1 MRRAIPDAVS
11 GSIRRKNMRTIM
23 QETLKESLNSFLQKN
38 FHTLN
43 LLKSS
48 FFCLNI
54 FPVGFDTS
62 TILFLLQFFQASL
75 KFLLTVDVINLSME
89 ITDNQ
94 LCLQIDVVIILCP
107 LIILV
112 FRDDGFLESAAPF
125 PYTEPLS
132 CFPGEHQSDII

>member
-1 MRRAIPDAVS
+1 
-11 GSIRRKNMRTIM
+11 M
-23 QETLKESLNSFLQKN
+23 QETLNESLNSFLQKN

-48 FFCLNI
+48 FSCLNI

-75 KFLLTVDVINLSME
+75 KFLLTVDDVINLSME

-107 LIILV
+107 LPIFLLLPILTHHIYCLL
-112 FRDDGFLESAAPF
+112 FQRCYDLDMLAR
-125 PYTEPLS
+125 
-132 CFPGEHQSDII
+132 CFSSLLRLQVLQHLNR